1 MSLGPNMPQA
11 KFYLCHFVGLWG
23 EKGKKKKGKL
33 YFFPPSN
40 LFLICKTGI
49 IISFSIVSRT
59 SNLPWPEYKSYKKLV
74 FLWLI
79 WKAASVL

>member
-11 KFYLCHFVGLWG
+11 KFYLCHFVGLWRG
-23 EKGKKKKGKL
+23 KGKKRKESFT
-33 YFFPPSN
+33 FFPPN

-49 IISFSIVSRT
+49 IINFSIVSRT